1 MTQEVT
7 HPAIQVVQVDVT
19 KYNRPTYKSP
29 LKKSNF
35 DMWYRSMKAAAF
47 LIIAAPALLEAND
60 KWFEENN
67 IEEGAI
73 CGKVRKHK

>member
-1 MTQEVT
+1 MTREVT

-19 KYNRPTYKSP
+19 KYQNPWYQSRH
-29 LKKSNF
+29 KKKHF
-35 DMWYRSMKAAAF
+35 ELWYRSAKALA
-47 LIIAAPALLEAND
+47 LLKSAAPSMLAASD

-73 CGKVRKHK
+73 CGKVRKHQ